1 MATVYVIQVWAYHG
15 SGMQGWR
22 TVSRGV
28 GEHYRFRS
36 RHDAVQA
43 MRTHFGNLREG
54 KGVRVHAIATDTEED
69 APEATLG

>member
-1 MATVYVIQVWAYHG
+1 VAMVYVIQVWAYHG

-22 TVSRGV
+22 TVSRRA

-36 RHDAVQA
+36 RHDAVHA

-54 KGVRVHAIATDTEED
+54 SGVRVHAIAIEED
-69 APEATLG
+69 EPEARQC

>member
-22 TVSRGV
+22 TVSRRA
-28 GEHYRFRS
+28 GEHYLFHS

-43 MRTHFGNLREG
+43 MRTHFANLREG
-54 KGVRVHAIATDTEED
+54 SGVRVHAIAIED
-69 APEATLG
+69 NEPETMQG